1 MYHLHQSSSVE
12 TSHPVTAETFGNELL
27 QLQRLSVLCCM
38 LLEVS
43 FYVVSW
49 HHKHSIYK
57 ADHDTY
63 NRQLSVIEFI
73 NLWIFPQIEI

>member
-1 MYHLHQSSSVE
+1 
-12 TSHPVTAETFGNELL
+12 
-27 QLQRLSVLCCM
+27 M

-57 ADHDTY
+57 TDHNTY

-73 NLWIFPQIEI
+73 NLWIFPQIEIQQLLKVLLSA